1 MRDVIAVEEKAG
13 ENLERTIE
21 RDSKKRV
28 EKSMREKTNELEN
41 PEKEEIE
48 NEISRVWGKTQ
59 EGKNPLD

>member
-41 PEKEEIE
+41 PEKGE
-48 NEISRVWGKTQ
+48 
-59 EGKNPLD
+59 